1 MLEQLLG
8 TVSLWSQAATGEL
21 LTGRRGWG
29 NRSASVVGDAANP
42 TRGLH
47 QRPAGRSASMAHRG
61 EDPPRRRMDV
71 STEDYFTRSKTRC
84 DAIEPI
90 MPSTVMVF
98 PSALRVVLD
107 VPVPPGPATEP
118 S

>member
-1 MLEQLLG
+1 MRDPEVGPAEARSPL
-8 TVSLWSQAATGEL
+8 
-21 LTGRRGWG
+21 RRF
-29 NRSASVVGDAANP
+29 SVVGDAANP

-84 DAIEPI
+84 DAIGPI

-98 PSALRVVLD
+98 PSALRVVLA

>member
-1 MLEQLLG
+1 MCFVRLPRGSTHTIRLG
-8 TVSLWSQAATGEL
+8 QVGSTVGFSPRHSS
-21 LTGRRGWG
+21 RRPSDW
-29 NRSASVVGDAANP
+29 RLA
-42 TRGLH
+42 
-47 QRPAGRSASMAHRG
+47 
-61 EDPPRRRMDV
+61 RRRAWRIAARIHRARAW
-71 STEDYFTRSKTRC
+71 TCREDYFTRWKTRC

-90 MPSTVMVF
+90 MPSTVMVW

>member
-1 MLEQLLG
+1 
-8 TVSLWSQAATGEL
+8 V
-21 LTGRRGWG
+21 RRY
-29 NRSASVVGDAANP
+29 SVVCDAANP
-42 TRGLH
+42 TRGLR
-47 QRPAGRSASMAHRG
+47 QRPAGRSASMTHRG